1 MYDVA
6 RKEIHQNKKEMERS
20 HFKGGVYQIRR
31 INYKATQKVEHD
43 SRSFHVPQSEKENG
57 H

>member
-1 MYDVA
+1 
-6 RKEIHQNKKEMERS
+6 MERS
-20 HFKGGVYQIRR
+20 HFKGRVYQIRR

-43 SRSFHVPQSEKENG
+43 SRSFHVPQSEKENS